1 MEVEMRKS
9 TSKIIFI
16 VLVLWFCGT
25 LIGAEKVDLKKK
37 AMDAFENANYPEAI
51 SLLKEAVAKNPNDAE
66 IWYYLGYYT
75 HYLCYDSRPLT
86 GYDEEWSNKILGYLE
101 KAIKLDP
108 NYGNAYYFTGSEHGV
123 RALFALQDGNLEKVR
138 KELRMGREKGGYPD
152 WLLEYG
158 RNTLNSCDSNAILI
172 TGGDPYIFPIWY
184 LQFVEEY
191 RTDVTAIPFA
201 LTRPWFPL
209 MLKNGGIFGKVPISW
224 SEEQI
229 LSMHLYK
236 WKTRKMEI
244 PIKKSIMEKYNIAPE
259 DSIIEF
265 ELEPDLESDTRTYL
279 GAGRAL
285 IVDIIETNQW
295 GRPIYYSPGIPKKYK
310 VGLDDYFQL
319 QGLVLELLPLNTKEH
334 NLTINP
340 EKMER
345 ILLNPESYRDFAS
358 VKEHDMPRVSRIL
371 NNYHSGLCYLANY
384 YNAREKFAKAKEI
397 LDKIKIY
404 MPEEVFPVPDN
415 LKKYIREFPGY
426 LTIKELGIPKILLKT
441 LSKKGIEA
449 TVKQYN
455 ELKDKHTG
463 YIEFCEGSFNVR
475 GYKLLGEN
483 RVKEAILV
491 FRLNVALFPDSYN
504 VYDSLGEAYM
514 VAGEKELAIKNYKKS
529 LDLNPKNKNAVERL
543 KKLEKKK

>member
-1 MEVEMRKS
+1 MRKS

-51 SLLKEAVAKNPNDAE
+51 SLLKEAVAENPNDAE

-101 KAIKLDP
+101 KVIKLDP
-108 NYGNAYYFTGSEHGV
+108 NFGNAYYFIGV
-123 RALFALQDGNLEKVR
+123 EQACLFLSALQKGDIKKAR
-138 KELRMGREKGGYPD
+138 KELCAGREKGGYPD

-158 RNTLNSCDSNAILI
+158 RNTLNSCNSNAILF

-201 LTRPWFPL
+201 LTERPWFPL
-209 MLKNGGIFGKVPISW
+209 MLKKGGILGKVPISW

-229 LSMHLYK
+229 LSMHPYK
-236 WKTRKMEI
+236 WKTRRMEMTI
-244 PIKKSIMEKYNIAPE
+244 EKSIMEKYNIALK

-265 ELEPDLESDTRTYL
+265 ELEPDLESNTRTYL
-279 GAGRAL
+279 SAGRAL
-285 IVDIIETNQW
+285 TVDIIETNQW
-295 GRPIYYSPGIPKKYK
+295 KRPIYYSHEIPKKYK
-310 VGLDDYFQL
+310 VGLDDYLQH

-345 ILLNPESYRDFAS
+345 ILLNPESYEHFGD
-358 VKEHDMPRVSRIL
+358 VKEHDMPRASGIL
-371 NNYHSGLCYLANY
+371 NNYRYALFYLANY
-384 YNAREKFAKAKEI
+384 YEARENFAKAKEI
-397 LDKIKIY
+397 LDKIKTY

-441 LSKKGIEA
+441 LSEKGIEA
-449 TVKQYN
+449 AVKQYN
-455 ELKDKHTG
+455 ELKDKHAG